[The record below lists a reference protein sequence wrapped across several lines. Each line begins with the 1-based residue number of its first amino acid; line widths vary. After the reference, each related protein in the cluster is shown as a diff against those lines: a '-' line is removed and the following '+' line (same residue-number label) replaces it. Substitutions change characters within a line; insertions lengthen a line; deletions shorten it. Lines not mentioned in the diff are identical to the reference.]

1 MVTYTTRNASL
12 ADLAEML
19 TDQQARKLDL
29 VVPATEITADGGLL
43 VVTGSE
49 PIITEHGVTLT
60 DGAYVPTVVADEG
73 VADKLGIPV
82 AYLKRLRAE
91 RPDLYDANVNGWL
104 HGDDHEVGPDG
115 RKFLLRTFKSDETG
129 KGIARALLSDKYMR
143 LDNLDALTSAL
154 EGVRASGVHVEIAG
168 ADLTDRRMTV
178 RLIAPEIQALAPV
191 LLRGYRSPFSG
202 ASGDENPVV
211 FAGLVISNSETGGGA
226 FTITP
231 RLVVQV
237 CSNGMTI
244 TKDALRAVHL
254 GGRLDEGVV
263 NWSEETQAKAI
274 DLVKSKTADAVKT
287 FLDVDYM
294 TRVITR
300 AEAEA
305 GKPVDTVDQ
314 VREVTKSL
322 SLGKDHIDGVLGHF
336 IKGGQMTL
344 GGVSNAITSYAQEV
358 DNGDTAHDLEA
369 AAMALLR
376 V

>member
-1 MVTYTTRNASL
+1 MTTLTTRNATL
-12 ADLAEML
+12 EDLAAML
-19 TDQQARKLDL
+19 GDQQARKLDL
-29 VVPATEITADGGLL
+29 VVPGSEITADGGLL

-49 PIITEHGVTLT
+49 PVITEQGVTLT
-60 DGAYVPTVVADEG
+60 DGAYTPTAIADEG

-82 AYLKRLRAE
+82 AYLKRLRVE

-104 HGDDHEVGPDG
+104 HGDDQEVGPDG

-129 KGIARALLSDKYMR
+129 KGIARAFLSDKYMR
-143 LDNLDALTSAL
+143 LDHLDALTSAL
-154 EGVRASGVHVEIAG
+154 EGVRASGLHVEIAG

-178 RLIAPEIQALAPV
+178 RLIAPEITALAPV

-202 ASGDENPVV
+202 ASGDDNPLV

-226 FTITP
+226 FTIVP
-231 RLVVQV
+231 RFVVQV

-244 TKDALRAVHL
+244 TRDALRAVHL

-274 DLVKSKTADAVKT
+274 DLVKAKTADAVRT

-294 TRVITR
+294 TKVIARVEET
-300 AEAEA
+300 AAQ
-305 GKPVDTVDQ
+305 PVDSVDR
-314 VREVTKSL
+314 VREVTKAL
-322 SLGKDHIDGVLGHF
+322 TIGKDHIDGVLGHF
-336 IKGGQMTL
+336 IRGGQMTL

-358 DNGDTAHDLEA
+358 GDGDTAHDLEA
-369 AAMALLR
+369 AAMVLLR